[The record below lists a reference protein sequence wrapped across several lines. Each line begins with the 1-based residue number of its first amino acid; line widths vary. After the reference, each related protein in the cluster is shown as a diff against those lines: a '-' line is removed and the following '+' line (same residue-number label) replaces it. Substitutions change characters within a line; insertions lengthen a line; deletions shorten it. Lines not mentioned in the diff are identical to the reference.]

1 VIGGLLTIF
10 GVIAVMAVPSLL
22 LLLLVGGDLDQADGT
37 LGVLIAAVFVV
48 SVVGGFLGWVIRTLF
63 RGR

>member
-1 VIGGLLTIF
+1 MIGGLLTIF